1 MSIFVS
7 HPDINTEI
15 APYITELIPGVNCL
29 AKINLNYDSA
39 NQSLTTEV
47 VSDEFLDAADK
58 YCEDIDLKYFFQ
70 SINVFDELKANDK
83 WELSEEELRNDLLR
97 LGDFSAEFSFT
108 ISPVKYSLVYIDDN
122 PETALTR
129 YLDEEFQGENY
140 EIVCS
145 EIIFKPEDGYES
157 LLFDQRVS
165 SANIILIDSWLFE
178 NRTAA
183 NVKFTGEEFKLIL
196 KKLFPFIEVIV
207 ITQNGTDSEI
217 RKIAK
222 YDKSLAES
230 ASEYY
235 ASKLPK
241 IINQAVA
248 DIQQYRL
255 LADLVKEND
264 TWEEVLKDKVIATL
278 KGTNTYDKLTKEDI
292 DSLILAFKEIQ
303 ESLNG

>member
-1 MSIFVS
+1 M
-7 HPDINTEI
+7 E
-15 APYITELIPGVNCL
+15 
-29 AKINLNYDSA
+29 
-39 NQSLTTEV
+39 
-47 VSDEFLDAADK
+47 
-58 YCEDIDLKYFFQ
+58 
-70 SINVFDELKANDK
+70 
-83 WELSEEELRNDLLR
+83 
-97 LGDFSAEFSFT
+97 
-108 ISPVKYSLVYIDDN
+108 KYSLVYIDDN

-129 YLDEEFQGENY
+129 YLDEEFQSDNY

-157 LLFDQRVS
+157 LLSDQRVS

-178 NRTAA
+178 NRTAT

-222 YDKSLAES
+222 YDKSFGES

-241 IINQAVA
+241 IINQAVD

-255 LADLVKEND
+255 LADLVKKND
-264 TWEEVLKDKVIATL
+264 IWEDVLKDKVIATL
-278 KGTNTYDKLTKEDI
+278 KGSNTYDKLTKDDI
-292 DSLILAFKEIQ
+292 DSIILAFKEIQ

>member
-1 MSIFVS
+1 M
-7 HPDINTEI
+7 E
-15 APYITELIPGVNCL
+15 
-29 AKINLNYDSA
+29 
-39 NQSLTTEV
+39 
-47 VSDEFLDAADK
+47 
-58 YCEDIDLKYFFQ
+58 
-70 SINVFDELKANDK
+70 
-83 WELSEEELRNDLLR
+83 
-97 LGDFSAEFSFT
+97 
-108 ISPVKYSLVYIDDN
+108 KYSLVYIDDN

-129 YLDEEFQGENY
+129 YLDEEFQGDDY

-157 LLFDQRVS
+157 LLSDPRVS
-165 SANIILIDSWLFE
+165 GANIILIDSWLFE
-178 NRTAA
+178 NRTANA
-183 NVKFTGEEFKLIL
+183 KFTGEEFKLIL

-217 RKIAK
+217 KKIAK

-255 LADLVKEND
+255 LADIVKKND
-264 TWEEVLKDKVIATL
+264 TWEDVLKDKVIATL
-278 KGTNTYDKLTKEDI
+278 KGTNTYDKLTKNDI

>member
-1 MSIFVS
+1 M
-7 HPDINTEI
+7 D
-15 APYITELIPGVNCL
+15 
-29 AKINLNYDSA
+29 
-39 NQSLTTEV
+39 
-47 VSDEFLDAADK
+47 
-58 YCEDIDLKYFFQ
+58 
-70 SINVFDELKANDK
+70 
-83 WELSEEELRNDLLR
+83 
-97 LGDFSAEFSFT
+97 
-108 ISPVKYSLVYIDDN
+108 KYSLVYIDDN
-122 PETALTR
+122 PETSLTR

-165 SANIILIDSWLFE
+165 SANIILIDSLLFE

-222 YDKSLAES
+222 YDKSLTES

-255 LADLVKEND
+255 LADLVKKND

>member
-1 MSIFVS
+1 M
-7 HPDINTEI
+7 E
-15 APYITELIPGVNCL
+15 
-29 AKINLNYDSA
+29 
-39 NQSLTTEV
+39 
-47 VSDEFLDAADK
+47 
-58 YCEDIDLKYFFQ
+58 
-70 SINVFDELKANDK
+70 
-83 WELSEEELRNDLLR
+83 
-97 LGDFSAEFSFT
+97 
-108 ISPVKYSLVYIDDN
+108 KYSLVYIDDN

-129 YLDEEFQGENY
+129 YLDEEFKSDNY
-140 EIVCS
+140 ELVCS

-157 LLFDQRVS
+157 LLSDQRVS

-217 RKIAK
+217 QKIAK
-222 YDKSLAES
+222 YDKSFGES

-235 ASKLPK
+235 ASKLPT
-241 IINQAVA
+241 IINKAVS
-248 DIQQYRL
+248 DIKQYRI
-255 LADLVKEND
+255 LADLVKKND
-264 TWEEVLKDKVIATL
+264 IWEDVLKDKVIATL
-278 KGTNTYDKLTKEDI
+278 KGTNTYDKLTKNDI

>member
-1 MSIFVS
+1 M
-7 HPDINTEI
+7 E
-15 APYITELIPGVNCL
+15 
-29 AKINLNYDSA
+29 
-39 NQSLTTEV
+39 
-47 VSDEFLDAADK
+47 
-58 YCEDIDLKYFFQ
+58 
-70 SINVFDELKANDK
+70 
-83 WELSEEELRNDLLR
+83 
-97 LGDFSAEFSFT
+97 
-108 ISPVKYSLVYIDDN
+108 KYSLVYIDDN

-129 YLDEEFQGENY
+129 YLDEEFQGDDY
-140 EIVCS
+140 EIVFS

-157 LLFDQRVS
+157 LLSDPRVS
-165 SANIILIDSWLFE
+165 GANIILIDSWLFE
-178 NRTAA
+178 NRTANA
-183 NVKFTGEEFKLIL
+183 KFTGEEFKLIL

-217 RKIAK
+217 KKIAK

-248 DIQQYRL
+248 DIKQYRL
-255 LADLVKEND
+255 LADIVKKND
-264 TWEEVLKDKVIATL
+264 TWEDVLKDKVIATL
-278 KGTNTYDKLTKEDI
+278 KGTNTYDKLTKNDI

>member
-1 MSIFVS
+1 M
-7 HPDINTEI
+7 E
-15 APYITELIPGVNCL
+15 
-29 AKINLNYDSA
+29 
-39 NQSLTTEV
+39 
-47 VSDEFLDAADK
+47 
-58 YCEDIDLKYFFQ
+58 
-70 SINVFDELKANDK
+70 
-83 WELSEEELRNDLLR
+83 
-97 LGDFSAEFSFT
+97 
-108 ISPVKYSLVYIDDN
+108 KYSLVYIDDN
-122 PETALTR
+122 PDTALTR
-129 YLDEEFQGENY
+129 YLDEEFKSDNY

-145 EIIFKPEDGYES
+145 EIIFKPEDGYET
-157 LLFDQRVS
+157 LLSDQRVS

-217 RKIAK
+217 QKIAK
-222 YDKSLAES
+222 YDKSFGES

-235 ASKLPK
+235 ASKLPT
-241 IINQAVA
+241 IINKAVS
-248 DIQQYRL
+248 DIKQYRI
-255 LADLVKEND
+255 LADLVKKND
-264 TWEEVLKDKVIATL
+264 IWEDVLKDKVIATL

>member
-1 MSIFVS
+1 M
-7 HPDINTEI
+7 E
-15 APYITELIPGVNCL
+15 
-29 AKINLNYDSA
+29 
-39 NQSLTTEV
+39 
-47 VSDEFLDAADK
+47 
-58 YCEDIDLKYFFQ
+58 
-70 SINVFDELKANDK
+70 
-83 WELSEEELRNDLLR
+83 
-97 LGDFSAEFSFT
+97 
-108 ISPVKYSLVYIDDN
+108 KYSLVYIDDN

-129 YLDEEFQGENY
+129 YLDEEFRSDNY
-140 EIVCS
+140 EIICS

-157 LLFDQRVS
+157 LLSDQRVS

-183 NVKFTGEEFKLIL
+183 NFKFTGEEFKLIL

-222 YDKSLAES
+222 YDKSFAES

-235 ASKLPK
+235 ASKLPE
-241 IINQAVA
+241 IIDQAVA

-255 LADLVKEND
+255 LADLVKKND
-264 TWEEVLKDKVIATL
+264 VWEDVLKDKVIATL
-278 KGTNTYDKLTKEDI
+278 KGTNTYDKLTKDDI

>member
-1 MSIFVS
+1 M
-7 HPDINTEI
+7 E
-15 APYITELIPGVNCL
+15 
-29 AKINLNYDSA
+29 
-39 NQSLTTEV
+39 
-47 VSDEFLDAADK
+47 
-58 YCEDIDLKYFFQ
+58 
-70 SINVFDELKANDK
+70 
-83 WELSEEELRNDLLR
+83 
-97 LGDFSAEFSFT
+97 
-108 ISPVKYSLVYIDDN
+108 KYSLVYIDDN

-129 YLDEEFQGENY
+129 YLDEEFKSDNY
-140 EIVCS
+140 ELVCS

-157 LLFDQRVS
+157 LLSDQRVS

-178 NRTAA
+178 NRTAT

-222 YDKSLAES
+222 YDKSFGES

-235 ASKLPK
+235 ASKLPT
-241 IINQAVA
+241 IINKAVS
-248 DIQQYRL
+248 DIKQYRI
-255 LADLVKEND
+255 LADLVKKND
-264 TWEEVLKDKVIATL
+264 IWEDVLKDKVIATL
-278 KGTNTYDKLTKEDI
+278 KGTNTYDKLTKDDI